1 MSLSAVAIV
10 GLVGIVLSGW
20 VNWLCERFE
29 LY

>member
-1 MSLSAVAIV
+1 MALSTVAIV
-10 GLVGIVLSGW
+10 GLTGMVAAGW